1 MHGKLCNPE
10 KLPPRLQAPPV
21 LARRQA
27 EVLGAVAA
35 EIAQRAEVHLV
46 GDHHIAVGGTAVA
59 HHRVEAFA
67 NDAGA
72 AIGCLNRKHR

>member
-1 MHGKLCNPE
+1 MVYHNAGLHGKLCNPE

-21 LARRQA
+21 LARRLA

-46 GDHHIAVGGTAVA
+46 GDHHIAVGGTYVGTSIKQC
-59 HHRVEAFA
+59 EFSE
-67 NDAGA
+67 
-72 AIGCLNRKHR
+72 